1 MGRRGPPILKKQ
13 AMISMQGMADNGLVL
28 SCMLCIL
35 MNFQFFYLLFLE
47 DKQTKPKI
55 VIFLQHYFQTND

>member
-35 MNFQFFYLLFLE
+35 MNFQFFYLLIL
-47 DKQTKPKI
+47 
-55 VIFLQHYFQTND
+55 